1 MPVDLSFLP
10 EDARRHAEKLGERA
24 AAFSA
29 AAEKAAAPVA
39 KAAQRAAEKA
49 TAKMEDRAAALVHDK
64 VAPAVLEFLVE
75 VYAKHIKRALLT
87 DKRMPD
93 SIFRLAHDIAD
104 ELWRN
109 ALLEI
114 KPRIDQLV
122 ESIIQGRRT
131 ERQPAGGPRAAAQQR
146 EQHGSAHGAQ
156 GLNTRTLC
164 RFT

>member
-1 MPVDLSFLP
+1 
-10 EDARRHAEKLGERA
+10 
-24 AAFSA
+24 
-29 AAEKAAAPVA
+29 
-39 KAAQRAAEKA
+39 
-49 TAKMEDRAAALVHDK
+49 MEDRAAALVHDK

-131 ERQPAGGPRAAAQQR
+131 ERQPVETPRLTVSPPPSPPAEGAPPPPPPPPAAAGRRRRSTTSDPIDATVPPPPPPPPLLLLRRRRQR
-146 EQHGSAHGAQ
+146 RTARRRRRCS
-156 GLNTRTLC
+156 TRG
-164 RFT
+164 R